1 MRSKDHPKDHENGTH
16 QPTPLGVFRFAS
28 GISRRELAEK
38 AGISRNGLACLER
51 GEYLPRLSTA
61 KALAEVLGVPIQ
73 ELFPEVG
80 DAAE

>member
-1 MRSKDHPKDHENGTH
+1 
-16 QPTPLGVFRFAS
+16 
-28 GISRRELAEK
+28 
-38 AGISRNGLACLER
+38 CLER